1 LINSTPINTSKP
13 NETKVFSVK
22 EINRL
27 VRELLEQSF
36 PSFWITGEIS
46 NFISASSGH
55 WYFSLKD
62 EEAQVRCTMFKNK
75 NMAAEWIPK
84 NGEKIEAKCLIGLY
98 EARGEYQL
106 NIELIRH
113 AGSGLLSE
121 AFNQLKE
128 KLLKEGLFEA
138 SRKKTIPQIPQKIG
152 IITSLTGA
160 AIEDILITL
169 KRRSPHIPIIIYPS
183 LVQGKEAPA
192 AIVKAIEIANV
203 RMECDVLI
211 IARGGGSI
219 EDLWAFNEEIVARAI
234 ATSKIPTI
242 TGVGHETDTTIA
254 DFVSDLRAPTPSGAA
269 ELVTSYTVELIKT
282 IQVYKNQLNKLMAS
296 VIRELIQKIDYLEK
310 RLISPRQQ
318 IQRQKEQIYQYIQ
331 RINQSMKSLI
341 IQYHLHIDK
350 LKLNLDHLSPHAVLS
365 RGYSIVTD
373 ADGQIVNNV
382 TQLKL
387 DDKIHI
393 QLNHGQADANI
404 SDLKDKEF

>member
-1 LINSTPINTSKP
+1 MINSTPINTSKP

-106 NIELIRH
+106 NIEQIRH
-113 AGSGLLSE
+113 AGAGLLSE

-138 SRKKTIPQIPQKIG
+138 SRKKTIPQIPQTIG

-169 KRRSPHIPIIIYPS
+169 KRRSPHIPIISYPS

-192 AIVKAIEIANV
+192 AIVKAIETANV

-296 VIRELIQKIDYLEK
+296 LIRELIQKIDYLEK

-331 RINQSMKSLI
+331 RINQSMKNLV

>member
-1 LINSTPINTSKP
+1 MINSTPINSSKP
-13 NETKVFSVK
+13 NEAKVFSVK

-36 PSFWITGEIS
+36 PSFWISGEIS

-62 EEAQVRCTMFKNK
+62 DEAQVRCTMFKNK
-75 NMAAEWIPK
+75 NMAADWVPK
-84 NGEKIEAKCLIGLY
+84 NGEKIEAKCFIGLY

-113 AGSGLLSE
+113 AGNGLLSE

-128 KLLKEGLFEA
+128 KLLKEGLFET
-138 SRKKTIPQIPQKIG
+138 SRKKLIPQFPKSIG
-152 IITSLTGA
+152 VITSPTGA

-169 KRRSPHIPIIIYPS
+169 KRRSPHIPIFIYPS
-183 LVQGKEAPA
+183 LVQGKEAPL
-192 AIVKAIEIANV
+192 AIVKAIETANI

-211 IARGGGSI
+211 LARGGGSI

-234 ATSKIPTI
+234 VASKIPTI

-254 DFVSDLRAPTPSGAA
+254 DFVSDLRAPTPTGAA
-269 ELVTSYTVELIKT
+269 ELVTSHTVELIKT
-282 IQVYKNQLNKLMAS
+282 IQVYKNQLNKVMAG
-296 VIRELIQKIDYLEK
+296 VIRELMQKIDYLEK

-318 IQRQKEQIYQYIQ
+318 IQRQKEQIHQYIQ
-331 RINQSMKSLI
+331 RINQSMKNAM
-341 IQYHLHIDK
+341 IQYRLNIDK

-365 RGYSIVTD
+365 RGYSIITNV
-373 ADGQIVNNV
+373 DGQIVNNAN
-382 TQLKL
+382 QLKL
-387 DDKIHI
+387 DDKIRI
-393 QLNHGQADANI
+393 QLNHGQADATI
-404 SDLKDKEF
+404 SDLKN

>member
-1 LINSTPINTSKP
+1 LINSTPINSSKP
-13 NETKVFSVK
+13 NEGKVFSVK

-36 PSFWITGEIS
+36 PSFWISGEIS

-62 EEAQVRCTMFKNK
+62 DEAQVRCTMFKNK
-75 NMAAEWIPK
+75 NMAADWVPK
-84 NGEKIEAKCLIGLY
+84 NGEKIEAKCFIGLY

-106 NIELIRH
+106 NIEVIRH
-113 AGSGLLSE
+113 AGAGLLSE

-128 KLLKEGLFEA
+128 KLLKEGLFEPT
-138 SRKKTIPQIPQKIG
+138 RKKPIPQFPQSIG
-152 IITSLTGA
+152 VITSPTGA

-169 KRRSPHIPIIIYPS
+169 KRRSPHIPIFIYPS
-183 LVQGKEAPA
+183 LVQGKEAPS
-192 AIVKAIEIANV
+192 AIVKAIETANT

-211 IARGGGSI
+211 LARGGGSI

-234 ATSKIPTI
+234 IASKIPTI

-254 DFVSDLRAPTPSGAA
+254 DFVSDLRAPTPTGAA
-269 ELVTSYTVELIKT
+269 ELVTSHTIELIKT
-282 IQVYKNQLNKLMAS
+282 MQAYKNQLNKMMAS
-296 VIRELIQKIDYLEK
+296 VIRELIQKVDYLEK

-318 IQRQKEQIYQYIQ
+318 IQRQKEQIHQYIQ
-331 RINQSMKSLI
+331 RINQSMKNAM
-341 IQYHLHIDK
+341 IQYRLNIDK

-365 RGYSIVTD
+365 RGYSIITNV
-373 ADGQIVNNV
+373 DGQIVNNIN
-382 TQLKL
+382 QLKL

-404 SDLKDKEF
+404 SDLKNK

>member
-1 LINSTPINTSKP
+1 MINSTSINSSTP
-13 NETKVFSVK
+13 NEAKVFSVK

-36 PSFWITGEIS
+36 PSFWISGEIS

-62 EEAQVRCTMFKNK
+62 DEAQVRCTMFKNK
-75 NMAAEWIPK
+75 NMAADWVPK
-84 NGEKIEAKCLIGLY
+84 NGEKIEAKCFIGLY

-113 AGSGLLSE
+113 AGAGLLSE

-128 KLLKEGLFEA
+128 KLLKEGLFEP
-138 SRKKTIPQIPQKIG
+138 SRKKPIPQFPKSIG
-152 IITSLTGA
+152 VITSPTGA

-169 KRRSPHIPIIIYPS
+169 KRRSPHIPVFIYPT
-183 LVQGKEAPA
+183 LVQGKEAPS
-192 AIVKAIEIANV
+192 AIVKALEIANT

-211 IARGGGSI
+211 LARGGGSI

-234 ATSKIPTI
+234 VASKIPTI

-254 DFVSDLRAPTPSGAA
+254 DFISDLRAPTPTGAA
-269 ELVTSYTVELIKT
+269 EIVTGHTVELIKT
-282 IQVYKNQLNKLMAS
+282 IQVYKNQLNKMMAN
-296 VIRELIQKIDYLEK
+296 VIRELMQKIDYLEK
-310 RLISPRQQ
+310 RLISPKQQ
-318 IQRQKEQIYQYIQ
+318 LQRQKEQIHQYLL
-331 RINQSMKSLI
+331 RINQSMKNAMM
-341 IQYHLHIDK
+341 QYRLNIDK

-365 RGYSIVTD
+365 RGYSIVTNVE
-373 ADGQIVNNV
+373 GQIVNNV
-382 TQLKL
+382 AQLKL
-387 DDKIHI
+387 NDKIHI

-404 SDLKDKEF
+404 SDLKNK

>member
-1 LINSTPINTSKP
+1 MINSTPINSSKP
-13 NETKVFSVK
+13 NEAKVFSVK

-36 PSFWITGEIS
+36 PSFWISGEIS

-62 EEAQVRCTMFKNK
+62 DEAQVRCTMFKNK
-75 NMAAEWIPK
+75 NMAADWVPK
-84 NGEKIEAKCLIGLY
+84 NGEKIEAKCFIGLY

-113 AGSGLLSE
+113 AGTGLLSE

-128 KLLKEGLFEA
+128 KLLKEGLFET
-138 SRKKTIPQIPQKIG
+138 SRKKLIPQFPKSIG
-152 IITSLTGA
+152 VITSPTGA

-169 KRRSPHIPIIIYPS
+169 KRRSPHIPIFIYPS
-183 LVQGKEAPA
+183 LVQGKEAPL
-192 AIVKAIEIANV
+192 AIVKAIETANI

-211 IARGGGSI
+211 LARGGGSI

-234 ATSKIPTI
+234 VASKIPTI

-254 DFVSDLRAPTPSGAA
+254 DFVSDLRAPTPTGAA
-269 ELVTSYTVELIKT
+269 ELVTSHTVELIKT
-282 IQVYKNQLNKLMAS
+282 IQVYKNQLNKVMAG
-296 VIRELIQKIDYLEK
+296 VIRELMQKIDYLEK

-331 RINQSMKSLI
+331 RINQSMKNAM
-341 IQYHLHIDK
+341 IQYRLNIDK

-365 RGYSIVTD
+365 RGYSIITNV
-373 ADGQIVNNV
+373 DGQIVNNAN
-382 TQLKL
+382 QLKL
-387 DDKIHI
+387 DDKIRI
-393 QLNHGQADANI
+393 QMNHGQADATI
-404 SDLKDKEF
+404 SDLKN

>member
-1 LINSTPINTSKP
+1 MINSTSINSSKP
-13 NETKVFSVK
+13 NEAKVFSVK

-36 PSFWITGEIS
+36 PSFWISGEIS

-62 EEAQVRCTMFKNK
+62 DEAQVRCTMFKNK
-75 NMAAEWIPK
+75 NMAADWVPK
-84 NGEKIEAKCLIGLY
+84 NGEKIEAKCFIGLY

-113 AGSGLLSE
+113 AGAGLLSE

-128 KLLKEGLFEA
+128 KLLKEGLFEP
-138 SRKKTIPQIPQKIG
+138 SRKKPIPQFPKSIG
-152 IITSLTGA
+152 VITSPTGA

-169 KRRSPHIPIIIYPS
+169 KRRSPHIPVFIYPT
-183 LVQGKEAPA
+183 LVQGKEAPS
-192 AIVKAIEIANV
+192 AIVKALEIANT

-211 IARGGGSI
+211 LARGGGSI

-234 ATSKIPTI
+234 VASKIPTI

-254 DFVSDLRAPTPSGAA
+254 DFVSDLRAPTPTGAA
-269 ELVTSYTVELIKT
+269 EIVTGHTVELIKT
-282 IQVYKNQLNKLMAS
+282 IQVYKNQLNKMMAN
-296 VIRELIQKIDYLEK
+296 VIRELMQKIDYLEK
-310 RLISPRQQ
+310 RLISPKQQ
-318 IQRQKEQIYQYIQ
+318 LQRQKEQIHQYLL
-331 RINQSMKSLI
+331 RINQSMKNAM
-341 IQYHLHIDK
+341 IQYRLNIDK

-365 RGYSIVTD
+365 RGYSIVTNI
-373 ADGQIVNNV
+373 DGQIVNNV
-382 TQLKL
+382 AQLKL
-387 DDKIHI
+387 NDKIHI

-404 SDLKDKEF
+404 SDLKDK

>member
-1 LINSTPINTSKP
+1 MINSTPINTSKP
-13 NETKVFSVK
+13 SETKVFSVK

-106 NIELIRH
+106 NIEQIRH
-113 AGSGLLSE
+113 AGAGLLSE

-128 KLLKEGLFEA
+128 KLLKEGLFEV
-138 SRKKTIPQIPQKIG
+138 SRKKPIPQFPKSIG
-152 IITSLTGA
+152 VITSPTGA

-183 LVQGKEAPA
+183 LVQGKEAPP
-192 AIVKAIEIANV
+192 AIVRAIETANA
-203 RMECDVLI
+203 REECDVLI
-211 IARGGGSI
+211 LARGGGSI

-234 ATSKIPTI
+234 VASKIPTI
-242 TGVGHETDTTIA
+242 TGVGHETDSTIA
-254 DFVSDLRAPTPSGAA
+254 DFVSDLRAPTPTGAA
-269 ELVTSYTVELIKT
+269 ELITSHTFELIKT
-282 IQVYKNQLNKLMAS
+282 IQVYKNQLNKLIAGL
-296 VIRELIQKIDYLEK
+296 IRELVQKIDYLEK
-310 RLISPRQQ
+310 RLVSPRQQ

-331 RINQSMKSLI
+331 RINQSMKNVV
-341 IQYHLHIDK
+341 IQYRLHIDK

-365 RGYSIVTD
+365 RGYSIITD
-373 ADGQIVNNV
+373 VDGQIVNNV

-404 SDLKDKEF
+404 SDLKD

>member
-1 LINSTPINTSKP
+1 MINSTPINSSKP
-13 NETKVFSVK
+13 NEAKVFSVK

-36 PSFWITGEIS
+36 PSFWISGEIS

-62 EEAQVRCTMFKNK
+62 DEAQVRCTMFKNK
-75 NMAAEWIPK
+75 NMAADWVPK
-84 NGEKIEAKCLIGLY
+84 NGEKIEAKCFIGLY

-113 AGSGLLSE
+113 AGTGLLSE

-128 KLLKEGLFEA
+128 KLLKEGLFET
-138 SRKKTIPQIPQKIG
+138 SRKKLIPQFPKSIG
-152 IITSLTGA
+152 VITSPTGA

-169 KRRSPHIPIIIYPS
+169 KGRSPHIPIFIYPS
-183 LVQGKEAPA
+183 LVQGKEAPL
-192 AIVKAIEIANV
+192 AIVKAIETANI

-211 IARGGGSI
+211 LARGGGSI

-234 ATSKIPTI
+234 VASKIPTI

-269 ELVTSYTVELIKT
+269 ELVTSHTVELIKT
-282 IQVYKNQLNKLMAS
+282 IQIYKNQLNKVMAG
-296 VIRELIQKIDYLEK
+296 VIRELMQKIDYLEK

-318 IQRQKEQIYQYIQ
+318 IQRQKEQIHQYIQ
-331 RINQSMKSLI
+331 RINQSMKNAM
-341 IQYHLHIDK
+341 IQYRLNIDK

-365 RGYSIVTD
+365 RGYSIITNV
-373 ADGQIVNNV
+373 DGQIVNNAN
-382 TQLKL
+382 QLKL
-387 DDKIHI
+387 DDKIRI
-393 QLNHGQADANI
+393 QMNHGQADATI
-404 SDLKDKEF
+404 SDLKN

>member
-1 LINSTPINTSKP
+1 MINSTPINSSKP
-13 NETKVFSVK
+13 NEAKVFSVK

-36 PSFWITGEIS
+36 PSFWISGEIS

-62 EEAQVRCTMFKNK
+62 DEAQVRCTMFKNK
-75 NMAAEWIPK
+75 NMAADWVPK
-84 NGEKIEAKCLIGLY
+84 NGEKIEAKCFIGLY

-106 NIELIRH
+106 SIELIRH
-113 AGSGLLSE
+113 AGAGLLSE

-128 KLLKEGLFEA
+128 KLLKEGLFEP
-138 SRKKTIPQIPQKIG
+138 SRKKSIPQFPKSIG
-152 IITSLTGA
+152 VITSPTGA

-169 KRRSPHIPIIIYPS
+169 KRRSPHIPIFIYPS
-183 LVQGKEAPA
+183 LVQGKEAPS
-192 AIVKAIEIANV
+192 AIVKAIETANT

-211 IARGGGSI
+211 LARGGGSI

-234 ATSKIPTI
+234 VASKIPTI

-254 DFVSDLRAPTPSGAA
+254 DFVSDLRAPTPTGAA
-269 ELVTSYTVELIKT
+269 ELVTSHTVELIKT
-282 IQVYKNQLNKLMAS
+282 IQAYKNQLNKMMAS
-296 VIRELIQKIDYLEK
+296 VIRELMQKIDYLEK

-318 IQRQKEQIYQYIQ
+318 IQRQKEQIHQYIQ
-331 RINQSMKSLI
+331 RINQSMKNAM
-341 IQYHLHIDK
+341 IQYRLNIDK

-365 RGYSIVTD
+365 RGYSIITNV
-373 ADGQIVNNV
+373 DGQIVNNV
-382 TQLKL
+382 NQLKL

-404 SDLKDKEF
+404 SDLKNK

>member
-1 LINSTPINTSKP
+1 MINSTPINTSKP

-138 SRKKTIPQIPQKIG
+138 SRKKTIPQIPQTIG

-192 AIVKAIEIANV
+192 AIVKAIETANV

-296 VIRELIQKIDYLEK
+296 LIRELIQKIDYLEK

-331 RINQSMKSLI
+331 RINQSMKNLV

-373 ADGQIVNNV
+373 VDGQIVNNV

-393 QLNHGQADANI
+393 RLNHGQADANI

>member
-13 NETKVFSVK
+13 SETKVFSVK

-106 NIELIRH
+106 NIEQIRH
-113 AGSGLLSE
+113 AGAGLLSE

-128 KLLKEGLFEA
+128 KLLKEGLFEV
-138 SRKKTIPQIPQKIG
+138 SRKKPIPQFPKSIG
-152 IITSLTGA
+152 VITSPTGA

-183 LVQGKEAPA
+183 LVQGKEAPL
-192 AIVKAIEIANV
+192 AIVRAIETANA
-203 RMECDVLI
+203 REECDVLI
-211 IARGGGSI
+211 LARGGGSI

-234 ATSKIPTI
+234 VASKIPTI
-242 TGVGHETDTTIA
+242 TGVGHETDSTIA
-254 DFVSDLRAPTPSGAA
+254 DFVSDLRAPTPTGAA
-269 ELVTSYTVELIKT
+269 ELVTSHTFELIKT
-282 IQVYKNQLNKLMAS
+282 IQVYKNQLNKLMAGL
-296 VIRELIQKIDYLEK
+296 IRELVQKIDYLEK
-310 RLISPRQQ
+310 RLVSPRQQ

-331 RINQSMKSLI
+331 RINQSMKNVV
-341 IQYHLHIDK
+341 IQYRLHIDK

-365 RGYSIVTD
+365 RGYSIITD
-373 ADGQIVNNV
+373 VDGQIVNNV

-404 SDLKDKEF
+404 SDLKD

>member
-1 LINSTPINTSKP
+1 MINSTPINSSKP
-13 NETKVFSVK
+13 NEGKVFSVK

-36 PSFWITGEIS
+36 PSFWISGEIS

-62 EEAQVRCTMFKNK
+62 DEAQVRCTMFKNK
-75 NMAAEWIPK
+75 NMAADWVPK
-84 NGEKIEAKCLIGLY
+84 NGEKIEAKCFIGLY

-106 NIELIRH
+106 NIEVIRH
-113 AGSGLLSE
+113 AGAGLLSE

-128 KLLKEGLFEA
+128 KLLKEGLFEPT
-138 SRKKTIPQIPQKIG
+138 RKKPIPQFPQSIG
-152 IITSLTGA
+152 VITSPTGA

-169 KRRSPHIPIIIYPS
+169 KRRSPHIPIFIYPS
-183 LVQGKEAPA
+183 LVQGKEAPS
-192 AIVKAIEIANV
+192 AIVKAIETANT

-211 IARGGGSI
+211 LARGGGSI

-234 ATSKIPTI
+234 IASKIPTI

-254 DFVSDLRAPTPSGAA
+254 DFVSDLRAPTPTGAA
-269 ELVTSYTVELIKT
+269 ELVTSHTIELIKT
-282 IQVYKNQLNKLMAS
+282 MQAYKNQLNKMMAS
-296 VIRELIQKIDYLEK
+296 VIRELIQKVDYLEK

-318 IQRQKEQIYQYIQ
+318 IQRQKEQINQYIQ
-331 RINQSMKSLI
+331 RINQSMKNAM
-341 IQYHLHIDK
+341 IQYRLNIDK

-365 RGYSIVTD
+365 RGYSIITNV
-373 ADGQIVNNV
+373 DGQIVNNIN
-382 TQLKL
+382 QLKL

-404 SDLKDKEF
+404 SDLKNK

>member
-1 LINSTPINTSKP
+1 LINSTPINNSKP

-138 SRKKTIPQIPQKIG
+138 SRKKTIPQIPQTIG

-296 VIRELIQKIDYLEK
+296 LIRELIQKIDYLEK

>member
-13 NETKVFSVK
+13 SETKVFSVK

-106 NIELIRH
+106 NIEQIRH
-113 AGSGLLSE
+113 AGAGLLSE

-128 KLLKEGLFEA
+128 KLLKEGLFDV
-138 SRKKTIPQIPQKIG
+138 SRKKSIPQFPKSIG
-152 IITSLTGA
+152 VITSPSGA

-183 LVQGKEAPA
+183 LVQGKEAPL
-192 AIVKAIEIANV
+192 AIVRAIETANA
-203 RMECDVLI
+203 REECDVLI
-211 IARGGGSI
+211 LTRGGGSI

-234 ATSKIPTI
+234 VASKIPTI
-242 TGVGHETDTTIA
+242 TGVGHETDSTIA
-254 DFVSDLRAPTPSGAA
+254 DFVSDLRAPTPTGAA
-269 ELVTSYTVELIKT
+269 ELVTSHTFELIKT
-282 IQVYKNQLNKLMAS
+282 IQAFKNQLNKLMAGL
-296 VIRELIQKIDYLEK
+296 IRELVQKIDYLEK

-318 IQRQKEQIYQYIQ
+318 MQRQKEQIYQYIQ
-331 RINQSMKSLI
+331 RINQSMKNVM
-341 IQYHLHIDK
+341 IQCRLHIDK

-365 RGYSIVTD
+365 RGYSIITD
-373 ADGQIVNNV
+373 VDGQIVNNV

>member
-1 LINSTPINTSKP
+1 MINSTPINSSKP
-13 NETKVFSVK
+13 NEAKVFSVK

-36 PSFWITGEIS
+36 PSFWISGEIS

-62 EEAQVRCTMFKNK
+62 DEAQVRCTMFKNK
-75 NMAAEWIPK
+75 NMVADWVPK
-84 NGEKIEAKCLIGLY
+84 NGEKIEAKCFIGLY

-113 AGSGLLSE
+113 AGTGLLSE

-128 KLLKEGLFEA
+128 KLLKEGLFET
-138 SRKKTIPQIPQKIG
+138 SRKKLIPQFPKSIG
-152 IITSLTGA
+152 VITSPTGA

-169 KRRSPHIPIIIYPS
+169 KRRSPHIPIFIYPS
-183 LVQGKEAPA
+183 LVQGKEAPL
-192 AIVKAIEIANV
+192 AIVKAIETANI

-211 IARGGGSI
+211 LARGGGSI

-234 ATSKIPTI
+234 VASKIPTI

-254 DFVSDLRAPTPSGAA
+254 DFVSDLRAPTPTGAA
-269 ELVTSYTVELIKT
+269 ELVTSHTVELIKT
-282 IQVYKNQLNKLMAS
+282 IQVYKNQLNKVMAG
-296 VIRELIQKIDYLEK
+296 VIRELMQKIDYLEK

-318 IQRQKEQIYQYIQ
+318 IQRQKEQIHQYIQ
-331 RINQSMKSLI
+331 RINQSMKNAM
-341 IQYHLHIDK
+341 IQYRLNIDK

-365 RGYSIVTD
+365 RGYSIITNV
-373 ADGQIVNNV
+373 DGQIVNNAN
-382 TQLKL
+382 QLKL
-387 DDKIHI
+387 DDKIRI
-393 QLNHGQADANI
+393 QLNHGQADATI
-404 SDLKDKEF
+404 SDLKN

>member
-1 LINSTPINTSKP
+1 LINSTPINSSKP
-13 NETKVFSVK
+13 NEAKVFSVK

-36 PSFWITGEIS
+36 PSFWISGEIS

-62 EEAQVRCTMFKNK
+62 DEAQVRCTMFKNK
-75 NMAAEWIPK
+75 NMAADWVPK
-84 NGEKIEAKCLIGLY
+84 NGEKIEAKCFIGLY

-113 AGSGLLSE
+113 AGAGLLSE

-128 KLLKEGLFEA
+128 KLLKEGLFEP
-138 SRKKTIPQIPQKIG
+138 SRKKSIPQFPKSIG
-152 IITSLTGA
+152 VITSPTGA

-169 KRRSPHIPIIIYPS
+169 KRRSPHIPIFIYPS
-183 LVQGKEAPA
+183 LVQGKEAPS
-192 AIVKAIEIANV
+192 AIVKAIETANT

-211 IARGGGSI
+211 LARGGGSI

-234 ATSKIPTI
+234 VASKIPTI

-254 DFVSDLRAPTPSGAA
+254 DFVSDLRAPTPTGAA
-269 ELVTSYTVELIKT
+269 ELVTSHTVELIKT
-282 IQVYKNQLNKLMAS
+282 IQAYKNQLNKMMAS
-296 VIRELIQKIDYLEK
+296 VIRELMQKIDYLEK

-318 IQRQKEQIYQYIQ
+318 IQRQKEQIHQYIQ
-331 RINQSMKSLI
+331 RINQSMKNAM
-341 IQYHLHIDK
+341 IQYRLNIDK

-365 RGYSIVTD
+365 RGYSIITNV
-373 ADGQIVNNV
+373 DGQIVNNV
-382 TQLKL
+382 NQLKL

-393 QLNHGQADANI
+393 QLNHGQVDANI
-404 SDLKDKEF
+404 SDLKNK

>member
-1 LINSTPINTSKP
+1 MINSTPINSAKP
-13 NETKVFSVK
+13 NEGKVFSVK

-36 PSFWITGEIS
+36 PSFWISGEIS

-62 EEAQVRCTMFKNK
+62 DEAQVRCTMFKNK
-75 NMAAEWIPK
+75 NMAADWVPK
-84 NGEKIEAKCLIGLY
+84 NGEKIEAKCFIGLY

-106 NIELIRH
+106 NIEVIRH
-113 AGSGLLSE
+113 AGAGLLSE

-128 KLLKEGLFEA
+128 KLLKEGLFEPT
-138 SRKKTIPQIPQKIG
+138 RKKPIPQFPQSIG
-152 IITSLTGA
+152 VITSPTGA

-169 KRRSPHIPIIIYPS
+169 KRRSPHIPIFIYPS
-183 LVQGKEAPA
+183 LVQGKEAPS
-192 AIVKAIEIANV
+192 AIVKAIETANT

-211 IARGGGSI
+211 LARGGGSI

-234 ATSKIPTI
+234 IASKIPTI

-254 DFVSDLRAPTPSGAA
+254 DFVSDLRAPTPTGAA
-269 ELVTSYTVELIKT
+269 ELVTSHTIELIKT
-282 IQVYKNQLNKLMAS
+282 MQAYKNQLNKMMAS
-296 VIRELIQKIDYLEK
+296 VIRELIQKVDYLEK

-318 IQRQKEQIYQYIQ
+318 IQRQKEQIHQYIQ
-331 RINQSMKSLI
+331 RINQSMKNAM
-341 IQYHLHIDK
+341 IQYRLNIDK

-365 RGYSIVTD
+365 RGYSIITNV
-373 ADGQIVNNV
+373 DGQIVNNIN
-382 TQLKL
+382 QLKL

-404 SDLKDKEF
+404 SDLKNK

>member
-1 LINSTPINTSKP
+1 LINSTPINSSKP
-13 NETKVFSVK
+13 NEAKVFSVK

-36 PSFWITGEIS
+36 PSFWISGEIS

-62 EEAQVRCTMFKNK
+62 DEAQVRCTMFKNK
-75 NMAAEWIPK
+75 NMVADWVPK
-84 NGEKIEAKCLIGLY
+84 NGEKIEAKCFIGLY

-113 AGSGLLSE
+113 AGTGLLSE

-128 KLLKEGLFEA
+128 KLLKEGLFET
-138 SRKKTIPQIPQKIG
+138 SRKKLIPQFPKSIG
-152 IITSLTGA
+152 IITSPTGA

-169 KRRSPHIPIIIYPS
+169 KRRSPHIPIFIYPS
-183 LVQGKEAPA
+183 LVQGKEAPL
-192 AIVKAIEIANV
+192 AIIKAIETANI

-211 IARGGGSI
+211 LARGGGSI

-234 ATSKIPTI
+234 VASKIPTI

-254 DFVSDLRAPTPSGAA
+254 DFVSDLRAPTPTGAA
-269 ELVTSYTVELIKT
+269 ELVTSHTVELIKT
-282 IQVYKNQLNKLMAS
+282 IQVYKNQLNKVMAG
-296 VIRELIQKIDYLEK
+296 VIRELMQKIDYLEK

-318 IQRQKEQIYQYIQ
+318 IQRQKEQIHQYIQ
-331 RINQSMKSLI
+331 RINQSMKNAM
-341 IQYHLHIDK
+341 IQYRLNIDK

-365 RGYSIVTD
+365 RGYSIITNV
-373 ADGQIVNNV
+373 DGQIVNNAN
-382 TQLKL
+382 QLKL
-387 DDKIHI
+387 DDKIRI
-393 QLNHGQADANI
+393 QLNHGQADATI
-404 SDLKDKEF
+404 SDLKN

>member
-1 LINSTPINTSKP
+1 MINSTPINTSKP
-13 NETKVFSVK
+13 SETKVFSVK

-106 NIELIRH
+106 NIEQIRH
-113 AGSGLLSE
+113 AGAGLLSE

-128 KLLKEGLFEA
+128 KLLKEGLFEV
-138 SRKKTIPQIPQKIG
+138 SRKKPIPQFPKSIG
-152 IITSLTGA
+152 VITSPTGA

-183 LVQGKEAPA
+183 LVQGKEAPL
-192 AIVKAIEIANV
+192 AIVRAIETANA
-203 RMECDVLI
+203 REECDVLI
-211 IARGGGSI
+211 LARGGGSI

-234 ATSKIPTI
+234 VASKIPTI
-242 TGVGHETDTTIA
+242 TGVGHETDSTIA
-254 DFVSDLRAPTPSGAA
+254 DFVSDLRAPTPTGAA
-269 ELVTSYTVELIKT
+269 ELVTSHTFELIKT
-282 IQVYKNQLNKLMAS
+282 IQVYKNQLNKLMAGL
-296 VIRELIQKIDYLEK
+296 IRELVQKIDYLEK
-310 RLISPRQQ
+310 RLVSPRQQ

-331 RINQSMKSLI
+331 RINQSMKNVV
-341 IQYHLHIDK
+341 IQYRLHIDK

-365 RGYSIVTD
+365 RGYSIITD
-373 ADGQIVNNV
+373 VDGQIVNNV

-404 SDLKDKEF
+404 SDLKD

>member
-1 LINSTPINTSKP
+1 MINSTPINTSKP

-106 NIELIRH
+106 NIEQIRH
-113 AGSGLLSE
+113 AGAGLLSE

-128 KLLKEGLFEA
+128 KLLKEGLFEV
-138 SRKKTIPQIPQKIG
+138 SRKKPIPQFPRSIG
-152 IITSLTGA
+152 VITSPTGA

-183 LVQGKEAPA
+183 LVQGKEAPP
-192 AIVKAIEIANV
+192 AIVRAIETANA
-203 RMECDVLI
+203 REECDVLI
-211 IARGGGSI
+211 LARGGGSI

-234 ATSKIPTI
+234 VASKIPTI
-242 TGVGHETDTTIA
+242 TGVGHETDSTIA
-254 DFVSDLRAPTPSGAA
+254 DFVSDLRAPTPTGAA
-269 ELVTSYTVELIKT
+269 ELVTSHTFELIKT
-282 IQVYKNQLNKLMAS
+282 IQVYKNQLNKLMAGL
-296 VIRELIQKIDYLEK
+296 IRELVQKIDYLEK
-310 RLISPRQQ
+310 RLVSPRQQ

-331 RINQSMKSLI
+331 RINQSMKNVV
-341 IQYHLHIDK
+341 IQYRLHIDK

-365 RGYSIVTD
+365 RGYSIITD
-373 ADGQIVNNV
+373 VDGQIVNNV

-404 SDLKDKEF
+404 SDLKD

>member
-1 LINSTPINTSKP
+1 LINSTSINSSKP
-13 NETKVFSVK
+13 NEAKVFSVK

-36 PSFWITGEIS
+36 PSFWISGEIS

-62 EEAQVRCTMFKNK
+62 DEAQVRCTMFKNK
-75 NMAAEWIPK
+75 NMAADWVPK
-84 NGEKIEAKCLIGLY
+84 NGEKIEAKCFIGLY

-113 AGSGLLSE
+113 AGAGLLSE

-128 KLLKEGLFEA
+128 KLLKEGLFEP
-138 SRKKTIPQIPQKIG
+138 SRKKPIPQFPKSIG
-152 IITSLTGA
+152 VITSPTGA

-169 KRRSPHIPIIIYPS
+169 KRRSPHIPVFIYPT
-183 LVQGKEAPA
+183 LVQGKEAPS
-192 AIVKAIEIANV
+192 AIVKALEIANT

-211 IARGGGSI
+211 LARGGGSI

-234 ATSKIPTI
+234 VASKIPTI

-254 DFVSDLRAPTPSGAA
+254 DFVSDLRAPTPTGAA
-269 ELVTSYTVELIKT
+269 EIVTGHTVELIKT
-282 IQVYKNQLNKLMAS
+282 IQIYKNQLNKMMAN
-296 VIRELIQKIDYLEK
+296 VIRELMQKIDYLEK
-310 RLISPRQQ
+310 RLISPKQQ
-318 IQRQKEQIYQYIQ
+318 LQRQKEQIHQYLL
-331 RINQSMKSLI
+331 RINQSMKNAMM
-341 IQYHLHIDK
+341 QYRLNIDK

-365 RGYSIVTD
+365 RGYSIVTNVE
-373 ADGQIVNNV
+373 GQIVNNV
-382 TQLKL
+382 VQLKL
-387 DDKIHI
+387 NDKIHI

-404 SDLKDKEF
+404 SDLKNK

>member
-1 LINSTPINTSKP
+1 LINSTPINSSKP
-13 NETKVFSVK
+13 NEAKVFSVK

-62 EEAQVRCTMFKNK
+62 DEAQVRCTMFKNK
-75 NMAAEWIPK
+75 NMAAEWVPK
-84 NGEKIEAKCLIGLY
+84 NGEKIEAKCFVGLY

-113 AGSGLLSE
+113 AGAGLLSE

-138 SRKKTIPQIPQKIG
+138 SRKKTIPQIPRSIG
-152 IITSLTGA
+152 VITSPTGA

-169 KRRSPHIPIIIYPS
+169 KRRSPYIPVIIYPS

-192 AIVKAIEIANV
+192 AIVKAIETANA

-211 IARGGGSI
+211 IARGGGSM

-234 ATSKIPTI
+234 AASKIPTI

-254 DFVSDLRAPTPSGAA
+254 DFVSDLRAPTPTGAA

-282 IQVYKNQLNKLMAS
+282 IQTYKNQLNKLMAS
-296 VIRELIQKIDYLEK
+296 LIRELIQKIDYLEK

-318 IQRQKEQIYQYIQ
+318 IQRQREQIHQYIQ
-331 RINQSMKSLI
+331 RINQSIKNSLI
-341 IQYHLHIDK
+341 QYRLNIDK
-350 LKLNLDHLSPHAVLS
+350 LKLNLGHLSPHAVLS
-365 RGYSIVTD
+365 RGYSIITNV
-373 ADGQIVNNV
+373 DGQIVNNV

-404 SDLKDKEF
+404 SDLKDQ

>member
-1 LINSTPINTSKP
+1 MINSTPINSSKP
-13 NETKVFSVK
+13 NEAKVFSVK

-36 PSFWITGEIS
+36 PSFWISGEIS

-62 EEAQVRCTMFKNK
+62 DEAQVRCTMFKNK
-75 NMAAEWIPK
+75 NMAADWVPK
-84 NGEKIEAKCLIGLY
+84 NGEKIEAKCFIGLY

-113 AGSGLLSE
+113 AGAGLLSE

-128 KLLKEGLFEA
+128 KLLKEGLFEP
-138 SRKKTIPQIPQKIG
+138 SRKKSIPQFPKSIG
-152 IITSLTGA
+152 VITSPTGA

-169 KRRSPHIPIIIYPS
+169 KRRSPHIPIFIYPS
-183 LVQGKEAPA
+183 LVQGKEAPS
-192 AIVKAIEIANV
+192 AIVKSVETANT

-211 IARGGGSI
+211 LARGGGSI

-234 ATSKIPTI
+234 VASKIPTI

-254 DFVSDLRAPTPSGAA
+254 DFVSDLRAPTPTGAA
-269 ELVTSYTVELIKT
+269 ELVTSHTVELIKT
-282 IQVYKNQLNKLMAS
+282 IQAYKNQLNKIMAS
-296 VIRELIQKIDYLEK
+296 VIRELMQKIDYLEK

-318 IQRQKEQIYQYIQ
+318 IQRQKEQIHQYIQ
-331 RINQSMKSLI
+331 RINQSMKNAM
-341 IQYHLHIDK
+341 IQYRLNIDK

-365 RGYSIVTD
+365 RGYSIITNV
-373 ADGQIVNNV
+373 DGQIVNNV
-382 TQLKL
+382 NQLKL

-404 SDLKDKEF
+404 SDLKNK

>member
-1 LINSTPINTSKP
+1 M
-13 NETKVFSVK
+13 K

-106 NIELIRH
+106 NIEQIRH
-113 AGSGLLSE
+113 AGAGLLSE

-128 KLLKEGLFEA
+128 KLLKEGLFEVF
-138 SRKKTIPQIPQKIG
+138 RKKPIPQFPKSIG
-152 IITSLTGA
+152 VITSPTGA

-183 LVQGKEAPA
+183 LVQGKEAPL
-192 AIVKAIEIANV
+192 AIVRAIETANA
-203 RMECDVLI
+203 REECDVLI
-211 IARGGGSI
+211 LARGGGSI

-234 ATSKIPTI
+234 VASKIPTI
-242 TGVGHETDTTIA
+242 TGVGHETDSTIA

-269 ELVTSYTVELIKT
+269 ELVTSHTFELIKT
-282 IQVYKNQLNKLMAS
+282 IQAYKNQLNKLMAGL
-296 VIRELIQKIDYLEK
+296 IREVVQKIDYLEK
-310 RLISPRQQ
+310 RLVSPRQQ

-331 RINQSMKSLI
+331 RINQSMKNVV
-341 IQYHLHIDK
+341 IQYRLHIDK

-365 RGYSIVTD
+365 RGYSIITD
-373 ADGQIVNNV
+373 VDGQIVNNV
-382 TQLKL
+382 AQLKL

>member
-1 LINSTPINTSKP
+1 MINSTSINSSKP
-13 NETKVFSVK
+13 NEAKVFSVK

-36 PSFWITGEIS
+36 PSFWISGEIS

-62 EEAQVRCTMFKNK
+62 DEAQVRCTMFKNK
-75 NMAAEWIPK
+75 NMAADWVPK
-84 NGEKIEAKCLIGLY
+84 NGEKIEAKCFIGLY

-113 AGSGLLSE
+113 AGAGLLSE

-128 KLLKEGLFEA
+128 KLLKEGLFEP
-138 SRKKTIPQIPQKIG
+138 SRKKPIPQFPKSIG
-152 IITSLTGA
+152 VITSPTGA

-169 KRRSPHIPIIIYPS
+169 KRRSPHIPVFIYPT
-183 LVQGKEAPA
+183 LVQGKEAPS
-192 AIVKAIEIANV
+192 AIVKALEIANT

-211 IARGGGSI
+211 LARGGGSI

-234 ATSKIPTI
+234 VASKIPTI

-254 DFVSDLRAPTPSGAA
+254 DFISDLRAPTPTGAA
-269 ELVTSYTVELIKT
+269 EIVTGHTVELIKT
-282 IQVYKNQLNKLMAS
+282 IQVYKNQLNKMMAN
-296 VIRELIQKIDYLEK
+296 VIRELMQKIDYLEK
-310 RLISPRQQ
+310 RLISPKQQ
-318 IQRQKEQIYQYIQ
+318 LQRQKEQIHQYLL
-331 RINQSMKSLI
+331 RINQSMKNAMM
-341 IQYHLHIDK
+341 QYRLNIDK

-365 RGYSIVTD
+365 RGYSIVTNVE
-373 ADGQIVNNV
+373 GQIVNNV
-382 TQLKL
+382 AQLKL
-387 DDKIHI
+387 NDKIHI

-404 SDLKDKEF
+404 SDLKNK

>member
-1 LINSTPINTSKP
+1 MINSTPINSSKP
-13 NETKVFSVK
+13 NEGKVFSVK

-36 PSFWITGEIS
+36 PSFWISGEIS

-62 EEAQVRCTMFKNK
+62 DEAQVRCTMFKNK
-75 NMAAEWIPK
+75 NTAADWVPK
-84 NGEKIEAKCLIGLY
+84 NGEKIEAKCFIGLY

-106 NIELIRH
+106 NIEVIRH
-113 AGSGLLSE
+113 AGAGLLSE
-121 AFNQLKE
+121 AFKQLKE
-128 KLLKEGLFEA
+128 KLLKEGLFEPT
-138 SRKKTIPQIPQKIG
+138 RKKPIPQFPQSIG
-152 IITSLTGA
+152 VITSPTGA

-169 KRRSPHIPIIIYPS
+169 KRRSPHIPIFIYPS
-183 LVQGKEAPA
+183 LVQGKEAPS
-192 AIVKAIEIANV
+192 AIVKAIETANT

-211 IARGGGSI
+211 LARGGGSI

-234 ATSKIPTI
+234 IASKIPTI

-254 DFVSDLRAPTPSGAA
+254 DFVSDLRAPTPTGAA
-269 ELVTSYTVELIKT
+269 ELVTSHTIELIKT
-282 IQVYKNQLNKLMAS
+282 MQAYKNQLNKMMAS
-296 VIRELIQKIDYLEK
+296 VIRELIQKVDYLEK

-318 IQRQKEQIYQYIQ
+318 IQRQKEQIHQYIQ
-331 RINQSMKSLI
+331 RINQSMKNAM
-341 IQYHLHIDK
+341 IQYRLNIDK

-365 RGYSIVTD
+365 RGYSIITNV
-373 ADGQIVNNV
+373 DGQIVNNIN
-382 TQLKL
+382 QLKL

-404 SDLKDKEF
+404 SDLKNK

>member
-1 LINSTPINTSKP
+1 MINSTPINTSKP
-13 NETKVFSVK
+13 SETKVFSVK

-106 NIELIRH
+106 NIEQIRH
-113 AGSGLLSE
+113 AGAGLLSE

-128 KLLKEGLFEA
+128 KLLKEGLFEV
-138 SRKKTIPQIPQKIG
+138 SRKKSIPQFPRSIG
-152 IITSLTGA
+152 VITSPTGA

-183 LVQGKEAPA
+183 LVQGKEAPP
-192 AIVKAIEIANV
+192 AIVRAIETANA
-203 RMECDVLI
+203 REECDVLI
-211 IARGGGSI
+211 LARGGGSI

-234 ATSKIPTI
+234 VASKIPTI
-242 TGVGHETDTTIA
+242 TGVGHETDSTIA
-254 DFVSDLRAPTPSGAA
+254 DFVSDLRAPTPTGAA
-269 ELVTSYTVELIKT
+269 EFVTSHTFELIKT
-282 IQVYKNQLNKLMAS
+282 IQVYKNQLNKLMAGL
-296 VIRELIQKIDYLEK
+296 IRELVQKIDYLEK
-310 RLISPRQQ
+310 RLVSPRQQ

-331 RINQSMKSLI
+331 RINQSMKNVV
-341 IQYHLHIDK
+341 IQYRLHIDK

-365 RGYSIVTD
+365 RGYSIITD
-373 ADGQIVNNV
+373 VDGQIVNNV

-404 SDLKDKEF
+404 SDLKD

>member
-1 LINSTPINTSKP
+1 MINSTPINSSKP
-13 NETKVFSVK
+13 NEAKVFSVK

-36 PSFWITGEIS
+36 PSFWISGEIS

-62 EEAQVRCTMFKNK
+62 DEAQVRCTMFKNK
-75 NMAAEWIPK
+75 NIAADWVPK
-84 NGEKIEAKCLIGLY
+84 NGEKIEAKCFIGLY

-113 AGSGLLSE
+113 AGAGLLSE

-128 KLLKEGLFEA
+128 KLLKEGLFEP
-138 SRKKTIPQIPQKIG
+138 SRKKSIPQFPKSIG
-152 IITSLTGA
+152 VITSPTGA

-169 KRRSPHIPIIIYPS
+169 KRRSPHIPIFIYPS
-183 LVQGKEAPA
+183 LVQGKEAPS
-192 AIVKAIEIANV
+192 AIVKAIETANT

-211 IARGGGSI
+211 LARGGGSI

-234 ATSKIPTI
+234 VASKIPTI

-254 DFVSDLRAPTPSGAA
+254 DFVSDLRAPTPTGAA
-269 ELVTSYTVELIKT
+269 ELVTSHTVELIKT
-282 IQVYKNQLNKLMAS
+282 IQAYKNQLNKMMAS
-296 VIRELIQKIDYLEK
+296 VIRELMQKIDYLEK

-318 IQRQKEQIYQYIQ
+318 IQRQKEQIHQYIQ
-331 RINQSMKSLI
+331 RINQSMKNAM
-341 IQYHLHIDK
+341 IQYRLNIDK

-365 RGYSIVTD
+365 RGYSIITNV
-373 ADGQIVNNV
+373 DGQIVNNV
-382 TQLKL
+382 NQLKL

-404 SDLKDKEF
+404 SDLKNK

>member
-1 LINSTPINTSKP
+1 MNSTSINSSTP
-13 NETKVFSVK
+13 NEAKVFSVK

-36 PSFWITGEIS
+36 PSFWISGEIS

-62 EEAQVRCTMFKNK
+62 DEAQVRCTMFKNK
-75 NMAAEWIPK
+75 NMAADWVPK
-84 NGEKIEAKCLIGLY
+84 NGEKIEAKCFIGLY

-113 AGSGLLSE
+113 AGAGLLSE

-128 KLLKEGLFEA
+128 KLLKEGLFEP
-138 SRKKTIPQIPQKIG
+138 SRKKPIPQFPKSIG
-152 IITSLTGA
+152 VITSPTGA

-169 KRRSPHIPIIIYPS
+169 KRRSPHIPVFIYPT
-183 LVQGKEAPA
+183 LVQGKEAPS
-192 AIVKAIEIANV
+192 AIVKALEIANT

-211 IARGGGSI
+211 LARGGGSI

-234 ATSKIPTI
+234 VASKIPTI

-254 DFVSDLRAPTPSGAA
+254 DFVSDLRAPTPTGAA
-269 ELVTSYTVELIKT
+269 EIVTGHTVELIKT
-282 IQVYKNQLNKLMAS
+282 IQVYKNQLNKMMAN
-296 VIRELIQKIDYLEK
+296 VIRELMQKIDYLEK
-310 RLISPRQQ
+310 RLISPKQQ
-318 IQRQKEQIYQYIQ
+318 LQRQKEQIHQYLL
-331 RINQSMKSLI
+331 RINQSMKNAMM
-341 IQYHLHIDK
+341 QYRLNIDK

-365 RGYSIVTD
+365 RGYSIVTNVE
-373 ADGQIVNNV
+373 GQIVNNV
-382 TQLKL
+382 AQLKL
-387 DDKIHI
+387 NDKIHI

-404 SDLKDKEF
+404 SDLKNK